1 MRPDAKVKFGRV
13 DLEVTAFG
21 FGTAPIGN
29 IFREVVV
36 AHPAVTSFIAGTRT
50 IVQLEQNLAW
60 LSHRRRAPF
69 GGARRRPQL
78 G

>member
-1 MRPDAKVKFGRV
+1 MQPGTKNKFGRV

-29 IFREVVV
+29 IFR
-36 AHPAVTSFIAGTRT
+36 AKSTKK
-50 IVQLEQNLAW
+50 
-60 LSHRRRAPF
+60 
-69 GGARRRPQL
+69 RPM